1 MTSDAQRAQI
11 DANYDYLQRTL
22 ALLLPE
28 HEGQYALL
36 KDRRIIGFYARPGEA
51 YRGGMERYPDGIF
64 SIQEVTAEPLD
75 LGFFSHAGV

>member
-1 MTSDAQRAQI
+1 MTSAAQHAEI

-36 KDRRIIGFYARPGEA
+36 KDCKIVGFFSRIGEA
-51 YRGGMERYPDGIF
+51 YQVALDRFPDRVF

-75 LGFFSHAGV
+75 LGFFSHAGA

>member
-1 MTSDAQRAQI
+1 MHSDARRQEI

-36 KDRRIIGFYARPGEA
+36 KDRRVVGFYPRAADA
-51 YRGGMERYPDGIF
+51 YRDAMDRYPDHLF
-64 SIQEVTAEPLD
+64 SIQEITAEPLD
-75 LGFFSHAGV
+75 LGLFSHAGA

>member
-1 MTSDAQRAQI
+1 MQTDARRREI

-36 KDRRIIGFYARPGEA
+36 KDRAIVGFFDRPGDA
-51 YRGGMERYPDGIF
+51 YRAALERFTDRLF
-64 SIQEVTAEPLD
+64 SIQEVTSEPLD
-75 LGFFSHAGV
+75 LGFFSYAGA